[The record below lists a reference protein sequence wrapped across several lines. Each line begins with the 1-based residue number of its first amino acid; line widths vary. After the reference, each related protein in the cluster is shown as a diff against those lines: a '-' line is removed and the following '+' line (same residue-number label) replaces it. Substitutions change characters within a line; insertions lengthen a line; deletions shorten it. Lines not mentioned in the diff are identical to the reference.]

1 MTGKGAGIYITR
13 CAVMISAIC
22 AATFQVQKRT
32 VRDANILSRKKR
44 TDNSMGKGK
53 VRKKKKA
60 RGTCET
66 CSNAVYCGE
75 GSHFCMESKEG
86 PKCVMDDWGPAED
99 YFWCGGRKYEE

>member
-1 MTGKGAGIYITR
+1 
-13 CAVMISAIC
+13 
-22 AATFQVQKRT
+22 
-32 VRDANILSRKKR
+32 
-44 TDNSMGKGK
+44 MGKGK

-86 PKCVMDDWGPAED
+86 PKCVLDDWGPAED
-99 YFWCGGRKYEE
+99 YFWCGGRKYEK